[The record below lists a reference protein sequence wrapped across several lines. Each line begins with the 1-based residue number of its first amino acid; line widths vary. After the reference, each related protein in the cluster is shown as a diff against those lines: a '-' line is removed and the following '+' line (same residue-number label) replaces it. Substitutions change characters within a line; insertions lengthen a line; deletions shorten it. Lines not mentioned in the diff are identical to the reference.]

1 MQERNIHLCV
11 LLLECILTE
20 LLASWLRL
28 LVASCCVVGGC
39 DMGTGPLMV
48 APVNVLCSDL
58 LFSHLALTFF
68 LQNGRIKGDQKKAI
82 RAVLEKYGMPL
93 TLTMNQVSA
102 LLHCCHCYRIPPPPS
117 LATVA
122 SSSVPCGHDPQ
133 RPTARTM
140 FVLCGLLP

>member
-1 MQERNIHLCV
+1 
-11 LLLECILTE
+11 
-20 LLASWLRL
+20 
-28 LVASCCVVGGC
+28 
-39 DMGTGPLMV
+39 MV

-102 LLHCCHCYRIPPPPS
+102 LLHCCHCYRIPPPPVLPLLPHPVFHAAMTHS
-117 LATVA
+117 ARLR
-122 SSSVPCGHDPQ
+122 VPCSFCAVCC
-133 RPTARTM
+133 RRWCAA
-140 FVLCGLLP
+140 LPGT